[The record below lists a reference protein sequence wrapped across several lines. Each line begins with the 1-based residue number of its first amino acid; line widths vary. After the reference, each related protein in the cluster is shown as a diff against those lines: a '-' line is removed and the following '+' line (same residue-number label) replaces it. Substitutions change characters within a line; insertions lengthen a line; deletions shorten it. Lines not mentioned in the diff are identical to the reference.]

1 MSANVGMD
9 AKVDVM
15 SAIFN
20 NAEVMEKISN
30 SATKEDMQKIFAE
43 NGMVL
48 TIDEVSEFIHFM
60 NNAVNDTLDEEELD
74 RVAGGAGV
82 TAVQVFSWAW
92 KGVKKVARKCWE
104 AGRWAANNGW

>member
-30 SATKEDMQKIFAE
+30 SATKEDM
-43 NGMVL
+43 
-48 TIDEVSEFIHFM
+48 
-60 NNAVNDTLDEEELD
+60 
-74 RVAGGAGV
+74 
-82 TAVQVFSWAW
+82 
-92 KGVKKVARKCWE
+92 
-104 AGRWAANNGW
+104 